1 MKKVIEIKN
10 IRTLTALGYLLIA
23 LLVSGIVYTWFSEW
37 RDMERLETMNRQI
50 ESFRKEINII
60 YIQLIKLSLLGES
73 VLEWDDEDLEC
84 YHTQRMA
91 MDSMLCRFKTIYPV
105 ERIDSVR
112 QLLEDKEQQ
121 MHRIVQVLD
130 EQQVL
135 NEKIA
140 RQIPVIVQKSV
151 QEQPQKPKRKG
162 FLGIFGKKER
172 PKPTVTTTMLHSLNR
187 NMIAEQRTQSHHL
200 SEHADSLA
208 ARNVELNRQ
217 LQELIRQMDEKVQAD
232 LQKRN
237 TEIATMREQ
246 SFIQIGGQ
254 TGFVLLLLIIS
265 YIIIHRDA
273 KRIKR
278 YKRKTTDLIEQLK
291 LSIEQNEALIASR
304 KKAVHTIT
312 HELRTPLTTII
323 GYTELLWKECSN
335 GNNVHFLQ
343 SIQQSS
349 DRMRDMLNTLLGFF
363 RLDNGKEQP
372 RLSPCRISAI
382 THTLET
388 EFMPIAMNKGLS
400 LTVKNV
406 CDAVVLT
413 DKERIIQIGNNLLSN
428 AMKFTDNG
436 SISLK
441 TNYDNGTL
449 KLIVEDTG
457 TGMTD
462 EEQRRV
468 FGAFERLSNAAAKD
482 GFGLGLSI
490 VQRIVAMLGG
500 TIRLESEKGKGSRFT
515 VEIPMPIV
523 DEQTVQSCHGY
534 VRHNEAYHEVI
545 AIDNDEVLLLM
556 LKEMYAQEG
565 IHCEICTD
573 AAELMEMIR
582 RKEYSLL
589 LTDLNMPEING
600 FELLELLRTSNVGN
614 SKTIP
619 VVVTT
624 ASGSCSKE
632 ELIER
637 GFAGCLFK
645 PFSISELM
653 EISDKCAINVAHN
666 EKPDFT
672 SLLSYGNESVM
683 LEKLIAE
690 TEKEMRSVR
699 DAEQRKDFQELDALI
714 HHLRSSWEILR
725 TDQPLRELYKL
736 LHGSDVPDNE
746 ALHNAVTAV
755 LDKGSEII
763 RLAKEERRKY
773 DNER

>member
-1 MKKVIEIKN
+1 MKQVIEIKN
-10 IRTLTALGYLLIA
+10 IRTLTAMGYLLIA

-60 YIQLIKLSLLGES
+60 HIQLIKFSLLGES

-84 YHTQRMA
+84 YHIQRMA

-112 QLLEDKEQQ
+112 HLLADKELQ
-121 MHRIVQVLD
+121 MRWIVQVLD
-130 EQQVL
+130 EQQAL

-140 RQIPVIVQKSV
+140 RQVPVIVQKSV

-187 NMIAEQRTQSHHL
+187 DMIAEQQAQSHYL

-237 TEIATMREQ
+237 IEIATMREQ
-246 SFIQIGGQ
+246 SFIQIGGL

-343 SIQQSS
+343 SIQHSS

-436 SISLK
+436 SISLI

-462 EEQRRV
+462 EEQQRV

-500 TIRLESEKGKGSRFT
+500 TIRLDSEKGKGSRFT
-515 VEIPMPIV
+515 VEILMPIV
-523 DEQTVQSCHGY
+523 DEQTAQSRQGY

-545 AIDNDEVLLLM
+545 AVDNDEVLLLM

-565 IHCEICTD
+565 IHCDTCTG

-589 LTDLNMPEING
+589 LTDLNMSEING

-632 ELIER
+632 ELMER
-637 GFAGCLFK
+637 GFSGCLLK

-653 EISDKCAINVAHN
+653 EVSDKCAMKGNRN

-690 TEKEMRSVR
+690 TEKEMQAIRE
-699 DAEQRKDFQELDALI
+699 AGLKKDLQELDALT

-725 TDQPLRELYKL
+725 ADQPLRELYKL
-736 LHGSDVPDNE
+736 LHSDGTPDDKTIG
-746 ALHNAVTAV
+746 NAVKAV

-773 DNER
+773 ENG

>member
-1 MKKVIEIKN
+1 MKQVIEIKN
-10 IRTLTALGYLLIA
+10 IRTLAAMGYLLIA

-60 YIQLIKLSLLGES
+60 HIQLIKFSLLGES

-84 YHTQRMA
+84 YHIQRMA

-112 QLLEDKEQQ
+112 HLLADKELQ
-121 MHRIVQVLD
+121 MRWIVQVLD
-130 EQQVL
+130 EQQAL

-140 RQIPVIVQKSV
+140 RQVPVIVQKSV

-187 NMIAEQRTQSHHL
+187 DMIAEQQAQSHYL

-237 TEIATMREQ
+237 IEIATMREQ
-246 SFIQIGGQ
+246 SFIQIGGL

-343 SIQQSS
+343 SIQHSS

-436 SISLK
+436 SISLI

-462 EEQRRV
+462 EEQQRV

-500 TIRLESEKGKGSRFT
+500 TIRLDSEKGKGSRFT
-515 VEIPMPIV
+515 VEILMPIV
-523 DEQTVQSCHGY
+523 DEQTAQSRQGY

-545 AIDNDEVLLLM
+545 AVDNDEVLLLM

-565 IHCEICTD
+565 IHCDTCTG

-589 LTDLNMPEING
+589 LTDLNMSEING

-632 ELIER
+632 ELMER
-637 GFAGCLFK
+637 GFSGCLLK

-653 EISDKCAINVAHN
+653 EVSDKCAMKGNRN

-672 SLLSYGNESVM
+672 SLLSYGNETVM
-683 LEKLIAE
+683 LDKLIAE
-690 TEKEMRSVR
+690 TEKEMLIIRE
-699 DAEQRKDFQELDALI
+699 AEQKTDFQELEALI

-725 TDQPLRELYKL
+725 ADQPLRELYKL
-736 LHGSDVPDNE
+736 LHSECISNNE
-746 ALHNAVTAV
+746 AIHKAVTAV

-773 DNER
+773 NNG

>member
-1 MKKVIEIKN
+1 MKQVIEIKN
-10 IRTLTALGYLLIA
+10 IRTLTAMGYLLIA

-60 YIQLIKLSLLGES
+60 HIQLIKFSLLGES

-84 YHTQRMA
+84 YHIQRMA

-112 QLLEDKEQQ
+112 HLLADKELQ
-121 MHRIVQVLD
+121 MRWIVQVLD
-130 EQQVL
+130 EQQAL

-140 RQIPVIVQKSV
+140 RQVPVIVQKSV

-187 NMIAEQRTQSHHL
+187 DMIAEQQAQSHYL
-200 SEHADSLA
+200 SEHVDSLA

-237 TEIATMREQ
+237 IEIATMREQ
-246 SFIQIGGQ
+246 SFIQIGGL

-343 SIQQSS
+343 SIQHSS

-436 SISLK
+436 SISLI

-462 EEQRRV
+462 EEQQRV

-500 TIRLESEKGKGSRFT
+500 TIRLDSEKGKGSRFT
-515 VEIPMPIV
+515 VEILMPIV
-523 DEQTVQSCHGY
+523 DEQTAQSRQGY

-545 AIDNDEVLLLM
+545 AVDNDEVLLLM

-565 IHCEICTD
+565 IHCDTCTG

-589 LTDLNMPEING
+589 LTDLNMSEING

-624 ASGSCSKE
+624 VSGSCSKE
-632 ELIER
+632 ELMER
-637 GFAGCLFK
+637 GFSGCLLK

-653 EISDKCAINVAHN
+653 EVSDKCAMKGNRN

-672 SLLSYGNESVM
+672 SLLSYGNETVM
-683 LEKLIAE
+683 LDKLIAE
-690 TEKEMRSVR
+690 TEKEMLIIRE
-699 DAEQRKDFQELDALI
+699 AEQKTDFQELEALI

-725 TDQPLRELYKL
+725 ADQPLRELYKL
-736 LHGSDVPDNE
+736 LHSECISNNE
-746 ALHNAVTAV
+746 AIHKAVTAV

-773 DNER
+773 NNG

>member
-1 MKKVIEIKN
+1 MKQVIEIKN
-10 IRTLTALGYLLIA
+10 IRTLTAMGYLLIA

-60 YIQLIKLSLLGES
+60 HIQLIKFSLLGES

-84 YHTQRMA
+84 YHIQRMA

-112 QLLEDKEQQ
+112 HLLADKELQ
-121 MHRIVQVLD
+121 MRWIVQVLD
-130 EQQVL
+130 EQQAL

-140 RQIPVIVQKSV
+140 RQVPVIVQKSV

-187 NMIAEQRTQSHHL
+187 DMIAEQQAQSHYL

-237 TEIATMREQ
+237 IEIATMREQ
-246 SFIQIGGQ
+246 SFIQIGGL

-343 SIQQSS
+343 SIQHSS

-436 SISLK
+436 SISLI

-462 EEQRRV
+462 EEQQRV

-500 TIRLESEKGKGSRFT
+500 TIRLDSEKGKGSRFT
-515 VEIPMPIV
+515 VEILMPIV
-523 DEQTVQSCHGY
+523 DEQTAQSRQGY

-545 AIDNDEVLLLM
+545 AVDNDEVLLLM

-565 IHCEICTD
+565 IHCDTCTG

-589 LTDLNMPEING
+589 LTDLNMSEING

-614 SKTIP
+614 SRIIP
-619 VVVTT
+619 IIVTT

-632 ELIER
+632 ELMER
-637 GFAGCLFK
+637 GFSGCLLK

-653 EISDKCAINVAHN
+653 EVSDKCAMKGNRN

-672 SLLSYGNESVM
+672 SLLSYGNETVM
-683 LEKLIAE
+683 LDKLIAE
-690 TEKEMRSVR
+690 TEKEMLIIRE
-699 DAEQRKDFQELDALI
+699 AEQKTDFQELEALI

-725 TDQPLRELYKL
+725 ADQPLRELYKL
-736 LHGSDVPDNE
+736 LHSECISNNE
-746 ALHNAVTAV
+746 AIHKAVTAV

-773 DNER
+773 NNG